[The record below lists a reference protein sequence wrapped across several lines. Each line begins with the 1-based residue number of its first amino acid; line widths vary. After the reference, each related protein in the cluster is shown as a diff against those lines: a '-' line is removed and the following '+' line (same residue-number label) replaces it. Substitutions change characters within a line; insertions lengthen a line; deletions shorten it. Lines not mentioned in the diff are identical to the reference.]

1 MVVGFVLSAVVFLS
15 LSHVMFYGFNEQSLA
30 DLGHFWLSCLTCPQ
44 RLWEAYAEWFYVFRL
59 AAAYHKLVPA
69 SFMPLLG
76 PLLFIGATVWAYVKS
91 PSSFKL
97 WYRLKNHYAKFEDVQ
112 KMGILNGTL
121 FALGRF
127 QNQVLRLCRPLSVF
141 VWGGE
146 GLGKS
151 SCVSLPSVLE
161 SDDTCLAVADST
173 GILAKYS
180 SGYRSRLGK
189 VFYFNWGLTD
199 VPEKGEF
206 WPRWNPVSPKDLPV
220 RGEGRLAYIKMLVSC
235 LFPSEK
241 HNFWEKSVRRLWK
254 DCCCFMFPK
263 SNRPWPMT
271 IFSAVCL
278 KKAG

>member
-1 MVVGFVLSAVVFLS
+1 MREKLYLESDSSFFRRFVLLPIIVLLMVVGFVLSAVVFLS

-30 DLGHFWLSCLTCPQ
+30 DLGHFWLSCLTRPQ

-151 SCVSLPSVLE
+151 SCVSLPSVL
-161 SDDTCLAVADST
+161 DLMIPVWRWPTA
-173 GILAKYS
+173 
-180 SGYRSRLGK
+180 R
-189 VFYFNWGLTD
+189 
-199 VPEKGEF
+199 EF
-206 WPRWNPVSPKDLPV
+206 WQNIQAVTGRGWV
-220 RGEGRLAYIKMLVSC
+220 RFFILTGV
-235 LFPSEK
+235 
-241 HNFWEKSVRRLWK
+241 
-254 DCCCFMFPK
+254 
-263 SNRPWPMT
+263 
-271 IFSAVCL
+271 
-278 KKAG
+278 